1 MDQRGTI
8 SLSANF
14 AENRLTCALA
24 LCNRTA
30 WLARA
35 LRIVRS
41 GSKLCDVATH
51 HLFSCCLNFGL
62 TADVTGNN
70 YAISNES
77 RTTTARIFF
86 AQGCEVDLSASKDD
100 EQ

>member
-1 MDQRGTI
+1 M
-8 SLSANF
+8 SFAN
-14 AENRLTCALA
+14 
-24 LCNRTA
+24 
-30 WLARA
+30 
-35 LRIVRS
+35 RS
-41 GSKLCDVATH
+41 FGLKLWNVKT
-51 HLFSCCLNFGL
+51 HLFVFVMLELRL